1 VRPRINEAFGGVNR
15 EYNARVGLDDEFP
28 MVMGTGY

>member
-1 VRPRINEAFGGVNR
+1 MASSINETFGGVNR